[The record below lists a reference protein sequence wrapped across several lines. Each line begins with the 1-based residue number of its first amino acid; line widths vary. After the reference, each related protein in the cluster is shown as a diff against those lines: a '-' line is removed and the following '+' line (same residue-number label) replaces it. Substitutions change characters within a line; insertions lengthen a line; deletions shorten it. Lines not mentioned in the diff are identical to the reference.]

1 MIAVGNSAPSSSY
14 TVNVRCIQV
23 VQVRCHS
30 ALLPIRGVK
39 TTKPSAHPYFGDI
52 VVRRPG
58 VEEIQGIP
66 KTRVLTSI
74 WLGNRAAAG
83 HARAAEHGRVQARYQ
98 SAMVRLSVYLHSPEL
113 LGEPL
118 DNCSRDS
125 AVICRLRTYTFVLF

>member
-1 MIAVGNSAPSSSY
+1 MRKGTREGANSGYNWTIAIRLAPLVFCLLFAFLLVPSSLTMIAVGNSAPSSSY

-30 ALLPIRGVK
+30 ALLLIRGVK

-83 HARAAEHGRVQARYQ
+83 HARAAEHRRVQA
-98 SAMVRLSVYLHSPEL
+98 E
-113 LGEPL
+113 
-118 DNCSRDS
+118 
-125 AVICRLRTYTFVLF
+125 